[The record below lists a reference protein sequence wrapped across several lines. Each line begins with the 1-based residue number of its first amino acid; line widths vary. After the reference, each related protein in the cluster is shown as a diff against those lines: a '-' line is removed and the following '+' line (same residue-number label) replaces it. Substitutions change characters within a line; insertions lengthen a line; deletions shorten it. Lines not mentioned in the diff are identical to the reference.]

1 MGFLSNLLGNA
12 GVATVDELSKEFG
25 NLLTDNETIEIG
37 FKLFR
42 VVFIFTN
49 KRLILVDKQG
59 ITGKKI
65 EYLSVV
71 YKSIS
76 RFSIETAG
84 NFDLDAEL
92 KIWISSEVNPSV
104 SLPAFEQVD
113 TITQKHLQIH
123 VKKNIFYEE
132 YEEVIKIGGYILKR
146 FSFNLNKT
154 STKNTTTPPFWI
166 DMSKLFELY
175 VFSKMVKMFP
185 EPNAFT
191 YHDKFWGGRKQIFL

>member
-1 MGFLSNLLGNA
+1 M
-12 GVATVDELSKEFG
+12 
-25 NLLTDNETIEIG
+25 
-37 FKLFR
+37 
-42 VVFIFTN
+42 
-49 KRLILVDKQG
+49 DKQG
-59 ITGKKI
+59 ITAKKI
-65 EYLSVV
+65 EYFSVV

-92 KIWISSEVNPSV
+92 KIWISSEVNPNV
-104 SLPAFEQVD
+104 SLPAFEQVY
-113 TITQKHLQIH
+113 TLEQKHLQIH
-123 VKKNIFYEE
+123 VKKNIFYKE
-132 YEEVIKIGGYILKR
+132 YEVAIKIGGYILKR

-175 VFSKMVKMFP
+175 VFSKLVKMFP
-185 EPNAFT
+185 EPNEVT

>member
-1 MGFLSNLLGNA
+1 M
-12 GVATVDELSKEFG
+12 
-25 NLLTDNETIEIG
+25 
-37 FKLFR
+37 
-42 VVFIFTN
+42 
-49 KRLILVDKQG
+49 
-59 ITGKKI
+59 
-65 EYLSVV
+65 
-71 YKSIS
+71 
-76 RFSIETAG
+76 
-84 NFDLDAEL
+84 
-92 KIWISSEVNPSV
+92 
-104 SLPAFEQVD
+104 PAFEQVD

-166 DMSKLFELY
+166 DISKLFELY